1 MRFSG
6 GEGIA
11 VFFLL
16 SGAVENHAH
25 FFECDQA
32 TVNHFVEAR
41 KDLLDMFGRL
51 DDLQDNGQ
59 ILREA
64 ENFVRVVDA
73 GPAVARDSAQDG
85 YTGEALLA
93 QDLNNGFVERLAVPF
108 VRFADVDA
116 HQRALAFKFLV
127 RHGGLLEAVREVD
140 ACYRQK
146 QAGEHTRGHI
156 NGSAEPLHF
165 FQHRGCPPAE
175 TRKRCVAAEKADG
188 DSGAPVGRDDQA
200 IQRELSDQAEEKAAR
215 EIDQQRAVGKRA
227 RGAKLN
233 EPLQGVACQRAHGDQ
248 NGDQRNPHPFS
259 NPPPRGA
266 KIKTPGADSSQES
279 SEPNHALGSVMAN
292 SIAFDLQSECNSQP
306 ATPQEES
313 RPVADKPCV
322 SEVETVAEFA
332 GELAGITP
340 MRAAEGVG
348 IIEQVARVGDV
359 LRREDQVQAFADGLA
374 ERKRKLRVARQMRRA
389 VTIEEAR
396 AVTQIAGGPGAPGK
410 LNVEAGIERVAL
422 VVVEKEKA
430 RRWRREIGKPSSDAT
445 GGLREL
451 VRIRQIELRAVA
463 KPRGA
468 HRRFPTVNAR
478 ALDGKRK
485 EDVGIAE
492 HVMVEVVPRV
502 GLKIRH
508 VERPATEGNGQAEF
522 ALFV

>member
-41 KDLLDMFGRL
+41 KDLLDTFGGL
-51 DDLQDNGQ
+51 DDLQDDGQ

-73 GPAVARDSAQDG
+73 GPAVAGHAAENGDAGKALFAQNF
-85 YTGEALLA
+85 
-93 QDLNNGFVERLAVPF
+93 NNGFVERLAVPF

-127 RHGGLLEAVREVD
+127 RHGGLLEAVRKPN

-146 QAGEHTRGHI
+146 QAGEHARGHI
-156 NGSAEPLHF
+156 NGSAEPLAF
-165 FQHRGCPPAE
+165 FQHLGCLPAE
-175 TRKRCVAAEKADG
+175 TRKCCVAAEKADG

-215 EIDQQRAVGKRA
+215 EIDQQRSVGKRA

-233 EPLQGVACQRAHGDQ
+233 EPLQGVPCQRARGAK

-259 NPPPRGA
+259 NPASRGA
-266 KIKTPGADSSQES
+266 KTKTPGADSSQES

-292 SIAFDLQSECNSQP
+292 SIAIDLQSECNSQP

-348 IIEQVARVGDV
+348 IIEQVARVRDV
-359 LRREDQVQAFADGLA
+359 LRREDQAQPFGELFA
-374 ERKRKLRVARQMRRA
+374 ERERKFGMARQMRGA
-389 VTIEEAR
+389 VAAQEAG
-396 AVTQIAGGPGAPGK
+396 AQAQIAGSPGAPGK
-410 LNVEAGIERVAL
+410 LNVEAGVERVAL

-430 RRWRREIGKPSSDAT
+430 R
-445 GGLREL
+445 
-451 VRIRQIELRAVA
+451 
-463 KPRGA
+463 
-468 HRRFPTVNAR
+468 
-478 ALDGKRK
+478 
-485 EDVGIAE
+485 
-492 HVMVEVVPRV
+492 
-502 GLKIRH
+502 
-508 VERPATEGNGQAEF
+508 
-522 ALFV
+522 